1 MRQMRFVTT
10 NLRTG
15 EKYIVLEFN
24 PRRRRFGVVPFSHS
38 AQDTIQMDRREFT
51 KPEWEEV

>member
-10 NLRTG
+10 NLRSG
-15 EKYIVLEFN
+15 EKYLVLEFN
-24 PRRRRFGVVPFSHS
+24 PRRRRFGVVPFSHP

-51 KPEWEEV
+51 KPVWEEV